1 MTTARPLPPVLRRSV
16 RGVLAGLLTAVFL
29 APFYLMLRNA
39 LMDTQGLTSPHWT
52 WWPSSM
58 HWENFSSLFSD
69 PALHMGQALGNSLL
83 IAGITAPVS
92 TLLAS
97 AAGYALARIPVPGR
111 GVLLAL
117 VVATLMIPG
126 SVTFVPTFVVVGS
139 MGGVNT
145 LWGIIA
151 PGLFNPFAVLLFR
164 NFYLQFPSEIEEA
177 GRLDGLGWLGLYR
190 RIALPSSGAMLAS
203 LGALAFID
211 ELERLPVAAGHRAGP
226 VLVDGPDR
234 PVDVPHLTDRQPAR
248 TVRRGRRDHRA
259 TGGHVPGRPALH
271 RRRHR
276 HQRAQGLREP
286 PSRAWLR
293 TTGPE
298 PPDSGPFGPGRT
310 TWRSNPHTHPTLGG
324 DKHEIR

>member
-1 MTTARPLPPVLRRSV
+1 MTATRQLPKIMRRSV

-52 WWPSSM
+52 WWPSTM
-58 HWENFSSLFSD
+58 RWENFTSLFSD
-69 PALHMGQALGNSLL
+69 PTLHMGQALGNSLL
-83 IAGITAPVS
+83 IAAITAPVS

-211 ELERLPVAAGHRAGP
+211 SWNAFLWPLVIGQDPSTWTAQIALSTFLTSQTINLPGLFAGAVVTIAPLVAMF
-226 VLVDGPDR
+226 LVAQRYIVEGI
-234 PVDVPHLTDRQPAR
+234 
-248 TVRRGRRDHRA
+248 A
-259 TGGHVPGRPALH
+259 TS
-271 RRRHR
+271 
-276 HQRAQGLREP
+276 GLK
-286 PSRAWLR
+286 
-293 TTGPE
+293 G
-298 PPDSGPFGPGRT
+298 
-310 TWRSNPHTHPTLGG
+310 
-324 DKHEIR
+324 

>member
-1 MTTARPLPPVLRRSV
+1 MTTTRQLPMVMRRSV

-39 LMDTQGLTSPHWT
+39 LMDTQGLTSPDWT
-52 WWPSSM
+52 WWPSTM

-69 PALHMGQALGNSLL
+69 PSLHMGQALGNSLL
-83 IAGITAPVS
+83 IAAITAPVS

-111 GVLLAL
+111 GVMLAL

-211 ELERLPVAAGHRAGP
+211 SWNGFLWPLVIGQDPSTWTAQIALSTFLTSQTINLPGLFAGAVVTIAPLVAMF
-226 VLVDGPDR
+226 LVAQRYIVEGI
-234 PVDVPHLTDRQPAR
+234 
-248 TVRRGRRDHRA
+248 A
-259 TGGHVPGRPALH
+259 TS
-271 RRRHR
+271 
-276 HQRAQGLREP
+276 GLK
-286 PSRAWLR
+286 
-293 TTGPE
+293 G
-298 PPDSGPFGPGRT
+298 
-310 TWRSNPHTHPTLGG
+310 
-324 DKHEIR
+324 

>member
-1 MTTARPLPPVLRRSV
+1 MTTTRQLPQVVRRSV
-16 RGVLAGLLTAVFL
+16 RGLLAGLLTAVFL

-39 LMDTQGLTSPHWT
+39 LMDTQGLTSPDWT
-52 WWPSSM
+52 WWPSTM
-58 HWENFSSLFSD
+58 HWENFTSLFSD
-69 PALHMGQALGNSLL
+69 PTLHMGQALGNSLL
-83 IAGITAPVS
+83 IAAITAPVS

-117 VVATLMIPG
+117 VMATLMIPG

-211 ELERLPVAAGHRAGP
+211 SWNAFLWPLVIGQDPSAWTAQIALSTFLTSQTINLPGLFAGAVVTIAPLVAMF
-226 VLVDGPDR
+226 LVAQRYIVEGI
-234 PVDVPHLTDRQPAR
+234 
-248 TVRRGRRDHRA
+248 A
-259 TGGHVPGRPALH
+259 TS
-271 RRRHR
+271 
-276 HQRAQGLREP
+276 GLK
-286 PSRAWLR
+286 
-293 TTGPE
+293 G
-298 PPDSGPFGPGRT
+298 
-310 TWRSNPHTHPTLGG
+310 
-324 DKHEIR
+324 

>member
-1 MTTARPLPPVLRRSV
+1 MTTARHLPQVLRRSA

-52 WWPSSM
+52 WWPSTM
-58 HWENFSSLFSD
+58 HWDNFTSLFSD
-69 PALHMGQALGNSLL
+69 PTLHMGQALGNSLL
-83 IAGITAPVS
+83 IAVITAPVS

-211 ELERLPVAAGHRAGP
+211 SWNAFLWPLVIGQDPSSWTAQIALSTFLTSQTVNLPGLFAGAVVTIAPLVAMF
-226 VLVDGPDR
+226 LVAQRYIVEGI
-234 PVDVPHLTDRQPAR
+234 
-248 TVRRGRRDHRA
+248 A
-259 TGGHVPGRPALH
+259 TS
-271 RRRHR
+271 
-276 HQRAQGLREP
+276 GLK
-286 PSRAWLR
+286 
-293 TTGPE
+293 G
-298 PPDSGPFGPGRT
+298 
-310 TWRSNPHTHPTLGG
+310 
-324 DKHEIR
+324 

>member
-1 MTTARPLPPVLRRSV
+1 MRSTRELSQVVRRCA

-39 LMDTQGLTSPHWT
+39 LMDSRGLTSPQWT
-52 WWPSSM
+52 WWPSAM

-83 IAGITAPVS
+83 IAVITAPVS
-92 TLLAS
+92 TILAS

-126 SVTFVPTFVVVGS
+126 SVTFVPTFVLVGS
-139 MGGVNT
+139 VGGVNT

-164 NFYLQFPSEIEEA
+164 NFYLQFPTEIEEA
-177 GRLDGLGWLGLYR
+177 GRLDGLGWFGLYR

-211 ELERLPVAAGHRAGP
+211 SWNSFLWPLVIGQDPSAWTAQIALSTFLTSQTINLPGLFAGAVVTITPLVAMF
-226 VLVDGPDR
+226 LVAQRYIVEGI
-234 PVDVPHLTDRQPAR
+234 
-248 TVRRGRRDHRA
+248 A
-259 TGGHVPGRPALH
+259 TS
-271 RRRHR
+271 
-276 HQRAQGLREP
+276 GLK
-286 PSRAWLR
+286 
-293 TTGPE
+293 G
-298 PPDSGPFGPGRT
+298 
-310 TWRSNPHTHPTLGG
+310 
-324 DKHEIR
+324 

>member
-1 MTTARPLPPVLRRSV
+1 MTTTRQLPQVVRRSV

-39 LMDTQGLTSPHWT
+39 LMDTQGLTAPQWT
-52 WWPSSM
+52 WWPSTM
-58 HWENFSSLFSD
+58 HWENFASLFSD
-69 PALHMGQALGNSLL
+69 PSLHMGQALGNSLL
-83 IAGITAPVS
+83 IAAITAPVS

-111 GVLLAL
+111 GVVLAL

-211 ELERLPVAAGHRAGP
+211 SWNAFLWPLVIGQDPSAWTAQIALSTFLTSQTINLPGLFAGAVVTIAPLVAMF
-226 VLVDGPDR
+226 LVAQRYIVEGI
-234 PVDVPHLTDRQPAR
+234 
-248 TVRRGRRDHRA
+248 A
-259 TGGHVPGRPALH
+259 TS
-271 RRRHR
+271 
-276 HQRAQGLREP
+276 GLK
-286 PSRAWLR
+286 
-293 TTGPE
+293 G
-298 PPDSGPFGPGRT
+298 
-310 TWRSNPHTHPTLGG
+310 
-324 DKHEIR
+324 